1 MKKIKQTGIN
11 KKTQKILNE
20 LNEISEMMILDVI
33 MCNMD
38 SNNMKK
44 YVDKNLSSYEQTF
57 HQIVELIFKNSPIIN
72 TIIYDLIQINN
83 ARIGRFEGI
92 TIEEL
97 KKEFDK
103 NIIPAIFGEVGIT
116 PSMVI
121 FYYIS
126 EDIEKDEM
134 FNFSVEEQKKRLK
147 KGEEKAEYLKNSN
160 EIIRLKGKLKN
171 SVEEFAINAFYKGEI
186 TDNAK
191 KNLKQYY
198 EEICE
203 IYHAEMIDN
212 NKMLINPNI
221 MLFFHDEFEN
231 IVKLK
236 YSFGQMLGYISTVL
250 NTNMN
255 ILQHNREK
263 FQKNKEIYSELD
275 KIKRENESLK
285 REIDFL
291 NKAKINDSKENSTNK
306 LLEFKK
312 ENYYLKTK
320 IEKLEKELSEKNEE
334 IENIKEI
341 KDDIKIEKQIIN
353 KKVEIYND
361 ESIVII
367 GGKWDSK
374 KKAEVHKKYNVDF
387 ISPEDVFKNSLRIKS
402 YDIVIF
408 DISRNSHKNYYKVKA
423 LTEDLYLIN
432 KSDIKTLNKIFQK

>member
-11 KKTQKILNE
+11 KKTQRILNE
-20 LNEISEMMILDVI
+20 LNEISEMIILDVI

-44 YVDKNLSSYEQTF
+44 YINKDLSFYEEIF
-57 HQIVELIFKNSPIIN
+57 HQIVELIFKNSPITN

-83 ARIGRFEGI
+83 IRVSDFEGI
-92 TIEEL
+92 TLEEL

-103 NIIPAIFGEVGIT
+103 GIIPAIFGEAGIM

-126 EDIEKDEM
+126 QDIEKDEF
-134 FNFSVEEQKKRLK
+134 FNFSVEEQKKKLK
-147 KGEEKAEYLKNSN
+147 EGEKRAEFLKNSK
-160 EIIRLKGKLKN
+160 EIIRLEGKLKN
-171 SVEEFAINAFYKGEI
+171 SMEEFAINSFYRGEI
-186 TDNAK
+186 TE

-198 EEICE
+198 EKICE
-203 IYHAEMIDN
+203 KYHAEMIDN

-221 MLFFHDEFEN
+221 MLFFDDELEN
-231 IVKLK
+231 IIKIK
-236 YSFGQMLGYISTVL
+236 YSFEKMLGYINTVL

-275 KIKRENESLK
+275 KIKMENESLK
-285 REIDFL
+285 REINFL
-291 NKAKINDSKENSTNK
+291 NKTKIDDFKDKNNKE
-306 LLEFKK
+306 LIEFKK

-320 IEKLEKELSEKNEE
+320 IERLEKDLNEKNEE

-353 KKVEIYND
+353 KKIEIYDD

-387 ISPEDVFKNSLRIKS
+387 ISPEDVFKNSLRIKG